1 MFWWCNGQDGKS
13 HKPMFCCHKPQDCK
27 EQGKTKHVSSS
38 DMVNN
43 ESKPKVSAPKLQ
55 LNNNLATA
63 LAALDGVLKQSTT
76 VDQDDMSDM
85 DYQKGV

>member
-1 MFWWCNGQDGKS
+1 
-13 HKPMFCCHKPQDCK
+13 
-27 EQGKTKHVSSS
+27 
-38 DMVNN
+38 MVNN
-43 ESKPKVSAPKLQ
+43 KSKPKVSAPKLQ